1 VSSIRARARLGA
13 DIGKEAGVSDLA
25 AAAMAYVEEG
35 RKVLPLNGKRPL
47 YELAPNGVDSAS
59 DDPDVVRD
67 WWRQRPRANVG
78 LACGDGLMGLDVDGP
93 EGSETLARLV
103 AEHGPLPETRRV
115 RSGRNDQSG
124 HHHFAG
130 SGRGWRPGDGLEL
143 RGEGS
148 YVAAPPSVHPD
159 SGRRYELLST
169 APLAPLPDWL
179 CKPEPPPRPSTPPEL
194 DELTLRRLRGA
205 AEAALEGELA
215 ELAAHTTEPNTGRGT
230 ALFAA
235 ACALGRHVATGGLSR
250 AHSEAALRNAGERL
264 QLGEAEI
271 ERSIGHGLEEGETEP
286 YVLREREGSDSSMR
300 SSPTTQAQK
309 PRQKVAPE
317 SSVVK
322 NGLSSYPDNMRGDAE
337 PSGRLRFI
345 RASEV
350 EPESV
355 RWLWADRIPLSSST
369 LLVGREG
376 VAKSM
381 LIYRLVADATRGRL
395 AGEFVG
401 QPVPAIVATFED
413 AVASAAVPRLRAANA
428 DMNLVEFV
436 TLRGDHSE
444 PLQFPDDLE
453 EIERRAAATGAR
465 LLTIDPLVA
474 TLPEK
479 VNTHRDQHVRRALV
493 PIQAMAEA
501 QTLSALPVIH
511 FNKAPGADPP
521 LRVGGSIGFVA
532 SARSVL
538 ALGYDPDD
546 PEGEEGNS
554 RILAHPKSNYA
565 RKRKSVRCTVKPT
578 SFEHRGNWIET
589 ACLELGEECDVG
601 AAEFLAGRD
610 PDARPKEDEAREWLV
625 ENLTREWQRS
635 ALVKDQ
641 AKKDGHATRTV
652 QRAFSRMEEKGE
664 AELREEGFPAHS
676 AWRLAVAPSPQSR
689 HGATVSWRDCT
700 NPLPERDCGGSEPQ
714 SRHTTKS
721 YGATG
726 EETPLEASLPTPSER
741 PEEDDEIAEFERLM
755 EEKRREGR

>member
-1 VSSIRARARLGA
+1 MISERDLLDHFEDFKRRRDDEWMAICPAHADRNPSLHVTRTPARWLLKCHAGCETEDVLAAIGLDWGDLFPARVNGRGEEVTAYSYTDEHGEPLFEVVRLWPKGFYQRRPNGEKPPPGQKPMDGVRRVLYRLPKVIDA
-13 DIGKEAGVSDLA
+13 IKAGMTIWIAAGEKDVHALERAGVVATCNPMGEGEGKWLRHYSETLRGAEVVIVVDRD
-25 AAAMAYVEEG
+25 EEG
-35 RKVLPLNGKRPL
+35 RAHGGR
-47 YELAPNGVDSAS
+47 
-59 DDPDVVRD
+59 VVE
-67 WWRQRPRANVG
+67 A
-78 LACGDGLMGLDVDGP
+78 LDG
-93 EGSETLARLV
+93 
-103 AEHGPLPETRRV
+103 
-115 RSGRNDQSG
+115 
-124 HHHFAG
+124 
-130 SGRGWRPGDGLEL
+130 
-143 RGEGS
+143 
-148 YVAAPPSVHPD
+148 VAASV
-159 SGRRYELLST
+159 ELVEPVVGKD
-169 APLAPLPDWL
+169 AADHLAA
-179 CKPEPPPRPSTPPEL
+179 CKTI
-194 DELTLRRLRGA
+194 DEFVPVDR
-205 AEAALEGELA
+205 EAKRDPALEPG
-215 ELAAHTTEPNTGRGT
+215 TEP
-230 ALFAA
+230 
-235 ACALGRHVATGGLSR
+235 
-250 AHSEAALRNAGERL
+250 E
-264 QLGEAEI
+264 
-271 ERSIGHGLEEGETEP
+271 
-286 YVLREREGSDSSMR
+286 
-300 SSPTTQAQK
+300 
-309 PRQKVAPE
+309 
-317 SSVVK
+317 
-322 NGLSSYPDNMRGDAE
+322 GDAE
-337 PSGRLRFI
+337 PRLRLRFI
-345 RASEV
+345 RASEI

-381 LIYRLVADATRGRL
+381 LVYRLVADATRGRL
-395 AGEFVG
+395 AGEFAG

-453 EIERRAAATGAR
+453 EIERRVAATGAR

-511 FNKAPGADPP
+511 FNKAPGADPL

-578 SFEHRGNWIET
+578 SFEHRGKRIET

-610 PDARPKEDEAREWLV
+610 PDARPKEDEAREWLI
-625 ENLTREWQRS
+625 ENLTREWKRS

-641 AKKDGHATRTV
+641 AKKDGQATRTV

-676 AWRLAVAPSPQSR
+676 EWRLAVAPSPESR
-689 HGATVSWRDCT
+689 HGATVGWRDCT
-700 NPLPERDCGGSEPQ
+700 NPLPERDCGESEPQ

-726 EETPLEASLPTPSER
+726 EETPPEAPLPTPSGR
-741 PEEDDEIAEFERLM
+741 LDEDDEIAAFERLL